1 MFRYLTHPAVVL
13 AGSAGFLLGI
23 LAHCFLHTQRERQEV
38 VYYVDRISGWL
49 PLAVMNAAQRE
60 ALGREVDRLAAGKV
74 TDAYDAVAYAIEA
87 DTGHPPS
94 SHHPKHFYE
103 VFAVVRVS
111 PPGCKKERIVWWI
124 RSWANVGFEPES
136 NFNVT
141 KNFFLVDSD
150 SGEVTLVFPRA
161 AN

>member
-1 MFRYLTHPAVVL
+1 MFRYLRRPAFVL

-49 PLAVMNAAQRE
+49 PLAVMNVAQRE

-87 DTGHPPS
+87 DTGHPPTS
-94 SHHPKHFYE
+94 DFPNHHYE
-103 VFAVVRVS
+103 VFAIVRVS

-124 RSWANVGFEPES
+124 RSWAYSGLKPDGYFAA
-136 NFNVT
+136 T

>member
-1 MFRYLTHPAVVL
+1 MFRHLKRPAVVL

-23 LAHCFLHTQRERQEV
+23 LAHCFLHTQSERQEV

-87 DTGHPPS
+87 DTGHPPTS
-94 SHHPKHFYE
+94 NPPKHFYE

-124 RSWANVGFEPES
+124 RSWANVGFEPKS

-150 SGEVTLVFPRA
+150 SGKVTLVFPRA

>member
-1 MFRYLTHPAVVL
+1 MFRYLKRPAVVL

-23 LAHCFLHTQRERQEV
+23 LAHCFLHTQSERREV
-38 VYYVDRISGWL
+38 IYYVDRISGWL